1 MRYLRTEAI
10 PTVDDAVIK
19 VTSLRI
25 STGREL
31 LGEIR
36 ARWPDQEV

>member
-1 MRYLRTEAI
+1 MRYLRTEALS
-10 PTVDDAVIK
+10 TVDDAVIK
-19 VTSLRI
+19 ASLRI